1 MKFFIV
7 DNSHGQLLKY
17 VVENNT
23 TLKNLLKL
31 RYKPNMLVSF
41 INLASSNQEKVKWY
55 VNQLRKQTNIFLIDS
70 GAFTFM
76 NSPHK
81 AKKTSLDG
89 FVEQYAK
96 FLRDNDIEYFFEMDV
111 DSVTGYEKVLEYR
124 EFIEKVTKRKSIPV
138 WHKNRG
144 IDEYTKMLKHY
155 KVVAIGGIVIKEL
168 EVPKDI
174 PMMNSLTNLAHEKN
188 IWVHGLGIGI
198 KTLRYKFFFDSV
210 DAFFF
215 ELFRRFRNTWVFDAN
230 KKLKQRKIKNVEI
243 VDKEK
248 LSQFDLEILSK
259 IVNQLMKLDK
269 NPNLTKLVRR

>member
-7 DNSHGQLLKY
+7 DSGELLKY
-17 VVENNT
+17 SVENNT

-76 NSPHK
+76 NNPHK
-81 AKKTSLDG
+81 AKQTSLDD
-89 FVEQYAK
+89 FVEKYAK

-155 KVVAIGGIVIKEL
+155 KVIAIGGIVAREL
-168 EVPKDI
+168 KVPRDI
-174 PMMNSLTNLAHEKN
+174 PLMNSLTNLAHERN
-188 IWVHGLGIGI
+188 IWVHGLGIG
-198 KTLRYKFFFDSV
+198 TRALRYKFFF
-210 DAFFF
+210 
-215 ELFRRFRNTWVFDAN
+215 
-230 KKLKQRKIKNVEI
+230 
-243 VDKEK
+243 
-248 LSQFDLEILSK
+248 
-259 IVNQLMKLDK
+259 
-269 NPNLTKLVRR
+269 